1 MVERAQLFNVRHC
14 GMLMFMAQD
23 SGDTGIAKNIFVG
36 YFVLIL
42 HVVLLVL
49 LGLFVVF
56 FRGLV
61 EYMPWILG
69 GGLAL
74 LVLSGYLFYRHLKR
88 SKKTLK
94 ETFDGHVPNDRPMEI
109 SLLGGLASV
118 RVGVS
123 SGARQVDGAPLQLE
137 DPDTSRLRSLDR
149 LADMYDKG
157 LISKD
162 EFVLLKKD
170 VLTGAPTRTES
181 SSADDIIDVDYTSK

>member
-1 MVERAQLFNVRHC
+1 VVERVQLSKCASLWNVDV
-14 GMLMFMAQD
+14 MAES
-23 SGDTGIAKNIFVG
+23 SGDPGIAKNIFVG

-69 GGLAL
+69 GGLGVL
-74 LVLSGYLFYRHLKR
+74 SLSGYLFYRYLKR

-94 ETFDGHVPNDRPMEI
+94 ETLDGHVPSDRPMEI

-118 RVGVS
+118 RVGAS
-123 SGARQVDGAPLQLE
+123 TSARRVDETPLQLE
-137 DPDTSRLRSLDR
+137 DPETSRLRSLDR

-157 LISKD
+157 LISKE
-162 EFVLLKKD
+162 EFDLLKKD
-170 VLTGAPTRTES
+170 VLAGPAAHPEAS
-181 SSADDIIDVDYTSK
+181 SSDIIDVDFTSK

>member
-1 MVERAQLFNVRHC
+1 
-14 GMLMFMAQD
+14 MAEN
-23 SGDTGIAKNIFVG
+23 SSDTGIAKNIFVG

-61 EYMPWILG
+61 QYMPWILG

-74 LVLSGYLFYRHLKR
+74 LTLSGYLFYRYLKR
-88 SKKTLK
+88 SKKTIK
-94 ETFDGHVPNDRPMEI
+94 ETLDAQVPDRPMEI

-118 RVGVS
+118 RVGVA
-123 SGARQVDGAPLQLE
+123 SGARRVDGAPLQLE
-137 DPDTSRLRSLDR
+137 DPETSRLRSLDR

-157 LISKD
+157 LISKE
-162 EFVLLKKD
+162 EFALLKKD
-170 VLTGAPTRTES
+170 VLTGTPAHSES
-181 SSADDIIDVDYTSK
+181 SASEIIDVDYTLK

>member
-1 MVERAQLFNVRHC
+1 
-14 GMLMFMAQD
+14 MAEN

-61 EYMPWILG
+61 EYLPWILG

-74 LVLSGYLFYRHLKR
+74 LALSGYLFYRYLRR
-88 SKKTLK
+88 SKKTIK
-94 ETFDGHVPNDRPMEI
+94 EAFDGHVPNDRPMEI

-118 RVGVS
+118 RVGVPT
-123 SGARQVDGAPLQLE
+123 GTRQVNDAPLQLE
-137 DPDTSRLRSLDR
+137 DPETSRLRSLDR
-149 LADMYDKG
+149 LASMYDKG
-157 LISKD
+157 LISKE
-162 EFVLLKKD
+162 EFDLLKKD
-170 VLTGAPTRTES
+170 VLNGPQSPVQS
-181 SSADDIIDVDYTSK
+181 SSSDIIDVDFTSK

>member
-1 MVERAQLFNVRHC
+1 
-14 GMLMFMAQD
+14 MAEN

-74 LVLSGYLFYRHLKR
+74 LSLSGYLFYRYLKR
-88 SKKTLK
+88 SRKTLK
-94 ETFDGHVPNDRPMEI
+94 ETFDGHVPTDRPMEI

-118 RVGVS
+118 RVGVPT
-123 SGARQVDGAPLQLE
+123 GARQVNGAPLQLE
-137 DPDTSRLRSLDR
+137 DPETSRLRSLDR
-149 LADMYDKG
+149 LASMYDKG
-157 LISKD
+157 LISKE
-162 EFVLLKKD
+162 EFDLLKKD
-170 VLTGAPTRTES
+170 VLNGPQSPVQS
-181 SSADDIIDVDYTSK
+181 SSSDIIDVDFTSK